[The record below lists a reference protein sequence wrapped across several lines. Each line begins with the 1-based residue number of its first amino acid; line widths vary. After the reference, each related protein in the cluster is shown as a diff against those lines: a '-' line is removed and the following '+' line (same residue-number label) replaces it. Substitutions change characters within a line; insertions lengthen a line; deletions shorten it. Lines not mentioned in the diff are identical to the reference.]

1 MAKGKRNAGRLET
14 VSRKNRSAMILIAV
28 VVFVLTIVLFVS
40 GNLMQKEIAE
50 NETRQAQLTEEMQAE
65 QARTKSIE
73 SYGEYMQTDE
83 YIREAAK
90 DQLGL
95 VDENDTVFINE
106 GG

>member
-1 MAKGKRNAGRLET
+1 MPETRRSVGKLER
-14 VSRKNRSAMILIAV
+14 VSRGNRSAMILIAV

-50 NETRQAQLTEEMQAE
+50 NEAQETRLAEEMQAE

-95 VDENDTVFINE
+95 VDESDTVFINE

>member
-1 MAKGKRNAGRLET
+1 MSGSRSRAGRLES

-50 NETRQAQLTEEMQAE
+50 NEARQAVLERETQAE

-95 VDENDTVFINE
+95 VDESDTVFINE

>member
-1 MAKGKRNAGRLET
+1 MSGSRSRAGRLES

-50 NETRQAQLTEEMQAE
+50 NEARQAVLERETQAE
-65 QARTKSIE
+65 QSRTKSIE

-95 VDENDTVFINE
+95 VDESDTVFINE

>member
-1 MAKGKRNAGRLET
+1 MPGTRRSVGKLER
-14 VSRKNRSAMILIAV
+14 VSRGNRSAMILIAV

-40 GNLMQKEIAE
+40 GNLMQKEIAVNE
-50 NETRQAQLTEEMQAE
+50 VQETRLAEEMQAE

-95 VDENDTVFINE
+95 VDESDTVFINE

>member
-1 MAKGKRNAGRLET
+1 MTGSRGNAGRLDKI
-14 VSRKNRSAMILIAV
+14 SRRNRPAMVLIV
-28 VVFVLTIVLFVS
+28 VVVIVLTLVLFVS

-50 NETRQAQLTEEMQAE
+50 NDARQTQLEEEMKAE
-65 QARTKSIE
+65 QARTKSIV

>member
-1 MAKGKRNAGRLET
+1 MTGSRGNAGRLDKI
-14 VSRKNRSAMILIAV
+14 SRRNRPAMVLIV
-28 VVFVLTIVLFVS
+28 VVVIVLTLVLFVS

-50 NETRQAQLTEEMQAE
+50 NEAQETRLAEEMQAE

-95 VDENDTVFINE
+95 VDESDTVFINE

>member
-1 MAKGKRNAGRLET
+1 
-14 VSRKNRSAMILIAV
+14 MILIAV

-50 NETRQAQLTEEMQAE
+50 NEARQAVLERETQAE

-95 VDENDTVFINE
+95 VDESDTVFINE

>member
-1 MAKGKRNAGRLET
+1 MATSKRDAGRLET

-50 NETRQAQLTEEMQAE
+50 NEARQAQLTEEMQAE

-95 VDENDTVFINE
+95 VDESDTVFINE

>member
-1 MAKGKRNAGRLET
+1 MPGTRRSVGKLER
-14 VSRKNRSAMILIAV
+14 VSRGNRSAMILIAV

-50 NETRQAQLTEEMQAE
+50 NEAQETRLAEEMQAE

-95 VDENDTVFINE
+95 VDESDTVFINE